1 MKKKIAIIGAGP
13 AGLTA
18 GYQLIKK
25 NFDVDIYEAK
35 SFPGGMSASIDLWG
49 NKVDLGPHRFF
60 SSDINVNKFWLE
72 IIENDYQM
80 VSRKTRIYYQK
91 KFFNYPLKPLNALSK
106 LGIFTSM
113 QCLTSYLKTFF
124 NKKKN
129 IINFEDWVT
138 LKFGKKLFEI
148 FFKDYSEKLW
158 GIPCTKLSADFAAQ
172 RIKKFSLGEAIKAV
186 FSKNKKKH
194 KTLVDEFA
202 YPNHGTGFFYEKLA
216 TKFTQMGGKIF
227 YNTKIEKIVHTENQI
242 ELYLDNKKENFN
254 YLISSMPIHNLV
266 ENLQPNTEVR
276 NSLSQLQFRNT
287 LLVYVKVDKKNL
299 FDDQW
304 LYINSKDIRSGRVTN
319 FNNWGQNQNNE
330 FTILCFEYWFNHQD
344 EIWVKK
350 DMQSIRNLISQD
362 CETLGFFEKNKILE
376 IKFIPINNCYP
387 IYDISYK
394 EHLKKIKLFLDKFE
408 NIFAIGRYGS
418 FKYNNQDHSILMGLM
433 VEKKITEN
441 KEINLWDI
449 NTDYEFQEQAII
461 TQTGLQK
468 I

>member
-25 NFDVDIYEAK
+25 NFDVDIYEAQN
-35 SFPGGMSASIDLWG
+35 FPGGMSASIDLWG

-91 KFFNYPLKPLNALSK
+91 KFFNYPLKPLNALGK
-106 LGIFTSM
+106 LGILTSI
-113 QCLTSYLKTFF
+113 QCLLSYLKTFF
-124 NKKKN
+124 YKKKK
-129 IINFEDWVT
+129 IINFEQWVT
-138 LKFGKKLFEI
+138 LKFGKKLFQI

-202 YPNHGTGFFYEKLA
+202 YPNHGTGFFYNKLA
-216 TKFTQMGGKIF
+216 TKFTAMGGKVF
-227 YNTKIEKIVHTENQI
+227 YNTKIKKIVHTENQV
-242 ELYLDNKKENFN
+242 ELYLDNKKENYN

-266 ENLQPNTEVR
+266 ENLQPSNEVR
-276 NSLSQLQFRNT
+276 NSLNELQFRNT

-304 LYINSKDIRSGRVTN
+304 LYINSKDIKSGRVTN

-330 FTILCFEYWFNHQD
+330 FTILCFEYWFDHKD
-344 EIWVKK
+344 EIWEKK
-350 DMQSIRNLISQD
+350 DMESIQKLVSQD
-362 CETLGFFEKNKILE
+362 CEILGFFEKNKILE
-376 IKFIPINNCYP
+376 IKIVPINNCYP

-394 EHLKKIKLFLDKFE
+394 EHLKKIKLFLNKFE

-433 VEKKITEN
+433 VEKKITED

>member
-25 NFDVDIYEAK
+25 NFDVDIYEAQN
-35 SFPGGMSASIDLWG
+35 FPGGMSASIDLWG

-91 KFFNYPLKPLNALSK
+91 KFFNYPLKPLNALGK
-106 LGIFTSM
+106 LGILTSI
-113 QCLTSYLKTFF
+113 QCLLSYLKTFF
-124 NKKKN
+124 YKKKK
-129 IINFEDWVT
+129 IINFEQWVT
-138 LKFGKKLFEI
+138 LKFGKKLFQI

-202 YPNHGTGFFYEKLA
+202 YPNHGTGFFYNKLA
-216 TKFTQMGGKIF
+216 TKFTAMGGKVF
-227 YNTKIEKIVHTENQI
+227 YNTKIKKIVHTENQV
-242 ELYLDNKKENFN
+242 ELYLDNKKENYN

-266 ENLQPNTEVR
+266 ENLQPSNEVR
-276 NSLSQLQFRNT
+276 NSLNELQFRNT

-304 LYINSKDIRSGRVTN
+304 LYINSKDIKSGRVTN

-330 FTILCFEYWFNHQD
+330 FTILCFEYWFDHKD
-344 EIWVKK
+344 EIWEKK
-350 DMQSIRNLISQD
+350 DMESIQKLVSQD
-362 CETLGFFEKNKILE
+362 CEILGFFEKNKILE
-376 IKFIPINNCYP
+376 IKIIPINNCYP

-394 EHLKKIKLFLDKFE
+394 EHLKKIKLFLNKFE

-433 VEKKITEN
+433 VEKKITED

>member
-25 NFDVDIYEAK
+25 NFDVDIYEAQN
-35 SFPGGMSASIDLWG
+35 FPGGMSASIDLWG

-91 KFFNYPLKPLNALSK
+91 KFFNYPLKPLNALGK
-106 LGIFTSM
+106 LGILTSI
-113 QCLTSYLKTFF
+113 QCLLSYLKTFF
-124 NKKKN
+124 YKKKK
-129 IINFEDWVT
+129 IINFEQWVT
-138 LKFGKKLFEI
+138 LKFGKKLFQI

-158 GIPCTKLSADFAAQ
+158 GIPCAKLSADFAAQ

-202 YPNHGTGFFYEKLA
+202 YPNHGTGFFYNKLA
-216 TKFTQMGGKIF
+216 TKFTAMGGKVF
-227 YNTKIEKIVHTENQI
+227 YNTKIKKIVHTENQV
-242 ELYLDNKKENFN
+242 ELYLDNKKENYN

-266 ENLQPNTEVR
+266 ENLQPSNEVR
-276 NSLSQLQFRNT
+276 NSLNELQFRNT

-304 LYINSKDIRSGRVTN
+304 LYINSKDIKSGRVTN

-330 FTILCFEYWFNHQD
+330 FTILCFEYWFDHKD
-344 EIWVKK
+344 EIWEKK
-350 DMQSIRNLISQD
+350 DMESIQKLVSQD
-362 CETLGFFEKNKILE
+362 CEILGFFEKNKILE
-376 IKFIPINNCYP
+376 IKIIPINNCYP

-394 EHLKKIKLFLDKFE
+394 EHLKKIKLFLNKFE

-433 VEKKITEN
+433 VEKKITED